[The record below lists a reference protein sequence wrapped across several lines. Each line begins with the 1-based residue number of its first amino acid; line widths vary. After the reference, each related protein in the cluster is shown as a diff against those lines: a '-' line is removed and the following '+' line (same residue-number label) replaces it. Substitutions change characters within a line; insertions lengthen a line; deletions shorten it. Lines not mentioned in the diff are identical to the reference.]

1 MINKEILNLFCWGV
15 VTSFL
20 IVQVGC
26 ASFPPP
32 HGNSFYTE
40 DEVVTVGMLTCDGL
54 REYKEDWEASFK
66 PVNISYPCPV
76 EYKVAPVVPLAI
88 GIVAPLAFGYV
99 KDKLKQETANYVQQ
113 FGTTYFDTFWHGKD
127 GKYSQKYYGFEIT
140 RKARRYNDKSSKK
153 EKEEVFK
160 LVYGVAED
168 KDGFFWLAPLYFK
181 TSKTKAKVASWG
193 GKHRIDTKV
202 EIGLDAVWVDGRK
215 RYHREN
221 IAKFDPLMINEYEI
235 DSPRDLKTSC
245 NPEKDNTCLL
255 LDGGLNSF
263 AGVPISSGSS
273 SSETGRFW
281 LTVLVT
287 ESDTAK
293 TKKYITDLSEV
304 LDKNRDKII
313 DFIKKASE

>member
-1 MINKEILNLFCWGV
+1 MLKKEILNLFCWGV
-15 VTSFL
+15 VASFL
-20 IVQVGC
+20 IVQMGC
-26 ASFPPP
+26 ASLPPP
-32 HGNSFYTE
+32 HGNSFYTQ
-40 DEVVTVGMLTCDGL
+40 DETVTVKMLTCDGL
-54 REYKEDWEASFK
+54 TGYKEDWEAAFK

-76 EYKVAPVVPLAI
+76 APKIAPVVPLVV

-127 GKYSQKYYGFEIT
+127 GKYNPKYYGFEIT
-140 RKARRYNDKSSKK
+140 RSAKRYNDKSSKK
-153 EKEEVFK
+153 EKEVFK
-160 LVYGVAED
+160 LVYGFGED
-168 KDGFFWLAPLYFK
+168 KDGFFWVAPLYFK

-193 GKHRIDTKV
+193 GTHTIDTKV

-221 IAKFDPLMINEYEI
+221 IAKFDPLMIKEYEI
-235 DSPRDLKTSC
+235 DSPKALRTSC
-245 NPEKDNTCLL
+245 NSKEDNTCLTL
-255 LDGGLNSF
+255 EGGLNSF

>member
-1 MINKEILNLFCWGV
+1 MMKREVFHIFCWGV
-15 VTSFL
+15 VASFL
-20 IVQVGC
+20 IVQIGC

-32 HGNSFYTE
+32 HGNSFYTK
-40 DEVVTVGMLTCDGL
+40 DEVVTVRMLMCDDM
-54 REYKEDWEASFK
+54 REYKEDWGAGFK
-66 PVNISYPCPV
+66 SVKIPYPCPV
-76 EYKVAPVVPLAI
+76 EYKVAPVVPLVI

-113 FGTTYFDTFWHGKD
+113 FGTTYFDTFWQGKD

-140 RKARRYNDKSSKK
+140 RNAKRYNDKSS
-153 EKEEVFK
+153 EKGKEVFK

-168 KDGFFWLAPLYFK
+168 KDGFFWVAPLYFK
-181 TSKTKAKVASWG
+181 TGKTKAKVASWG
-193 GKHRIDTKV
+193 GKHRIDAKV
-202 EIGLDAVWVDGRK
+202 EVGLDAVWVDGRK

-221 IAKFDPLMINEYEI
+221 IAKFDPLMINAYDI
-235 DSPRDLKTSC
+235 DSPKVLRTSC
-245 NPEKDNTCLL
+245 DSQKDNSCLPL
-255 LDGGLNSF
+255 EGGLNSF
-263 AGVPISSGSS
+263 GGVPISSGSS

-293 TKKYITDLSEV
+293 TKKYITDLSDV

-313 DFIKKASE
+313 DYFKKASE

>member
-1 MINKEILNLFCWGV
+1 MKKEFFNLFCWGV
-15 VTSFL
+15 LVSLL
-20 IVQVGC
+20 IIQIGC

-32 HGNSFYTE
+32 HPNSFYNR
-40 DEVVTVGMLTCDGL
+40 DEVVTVGMLTCVGL
-54 REYKEDWEASFK
+54 EKYKEDWEASFK
-66 PVNISYPCPV
+66 PFDISYPCP
-76 EYKVAPVVPLAI
+76 EARKLPPVAPFVI
-88 GIVAPLAFGYV
+88 GIVAPLALGYV

-113 FGTTYFDTFWHGKD
+113 FGTTDFHTFWQKAD
-127 GKYSQKYYGFEIT
+127 GNYKPKYYGFEIT
-140 RKARRYNDKSSKK
+140 RKAKRYNDKSPKK

-160 LVYGVAED
+160 IVYGLAED

-193 GKHRIDTKV
+193 GKHRIDAKV

-221 IAKFDPLMINEYEI
+221 IAKFDPLMIKEYEI
-235 DSPRDLKTSC
+235 DSPRVLRTSC
-245 NPEKDNTCLL
+245 NSKEDNTCLPL
-255 LDGGLNSF
+255 EGGLNSF

-273 SSETGRFW
+273 SPETGRFW

-293 TKKYITDLSEV
+293 TKKYLTDLSEV

-313 DFIKKASE
+313 DFIKKTSE